1 MMQRNYSNNLLN
13 QVYAT
18 TKILRKPISGIIA
31 GYHALPYILIT
42 PDDENPAQSIE
53 INGKIDVSPRFL
65 ITAEQLSDSFGDVF
79 DPSTF
84 DQEISGRFF
93 SFAYGSK
100 RNLKI
105 KSEYLNITNHA
116 EKASDYVKRV
126 QDTLGS
132 QENVV
137 TALISGPVFHYYP
150 VSIDK
155 FISEILQREMGI

>member
-1 MMQRNYSNNLLN
+1 MLQRNYSNSLLN

-18 TKILRKPISGIIA
+18 TRILRKPISGIIA

-42 PDDENPAQSIE
+42 PDDDNPAQCIE

-65 ITAEQLSDSFGDVF
+65 ITAEDLSESFGDVF
-79 DPSTF
+79 DPTTF
-84 DQEISGRFF
+84 DQELSGRLF

-105 KSEYLNITNHA
+105 KSEYFTIANHQ
-116 EKASDYVKRV
+116 EKASDCVKRV
-126 QDTLGS
+126 ADRLEG

-150 VSIDK
+150 VSIDR
-155 FISEILQREMGI
+155 FISEILQREMGV